1 MKWVTRRNARV
12 NRIATAWLV
21 RRFVDP
27 RPEFLFVEA
36 DQVAEIQERDGATGF
51 DAPGAT
57 YPHRDA
63 LGRCSFEALVAE
75 HGGGDVALQALA
87 RIVHCAD
94 FPDEV
99 QDVPEAAGLRAI
111 SRGFPLVARDDH
123 EAVEKAAFLY
133 DALYAALQHR
143 GGSAS

>member
-1 MKWVTRRNARV
+1 MKWVTRRRARV

-27 RPEFLFVEA
+27 GAEFLFVEA
-36 DQVAEIQERDGATGF
+36 EEVAAVQAAGTAAGF

-63 LGRCSFEALVAE
+63 QGRCSFEALAAE
-75 HGGGDVALQALA
+75 YRPQDGALRDLA

-99 QDVPEAAGLRAI
+99 QDVPEAAGLQAI

-123 EAVEKAAFLY
+123 EALEKASFLY
-133 DALYAALQHR
+133 DALYAALLER
-143 GGSAS
+143 AR

>member
-36 DQVAEIQERDGATGF
+36 DQVAE
-51 DAPGAT
+51 
-57 YPHRDA
+57 
-63 LGRCSFEALVAE
+63 
-75 HGGGDVALQALA
+75 
-87 RIVHCAD
+87 
-94 FPDEV
+94 V

-123 EAVEKAAFLY
+123 EAIEKAAFLY
-133 DALYAALQHR
+133 DALYAALQR
-143 GGSAS
+143 GGSA